1 MAADAVAIRP
11 ALPNDAAGLAMLAN
25 ALDRDQGGEGKVHS
39 EATVLRAAFAAEPA
53 VRFVVATQAAE
64 PVGYAMFARF
74 YNSDTAETGSYLN
87 DLYVIPALR
96 SAGIGRRL
104 LAAVAAATAQAGGSF
119 IWTGVY
125 SANTR
130 ARAFYAALGARDE
143 DARILELDGA
153 AFASLARG
161 AEKAAGAGAH
171 PCRRRIASLPWTSR
185 HDPPDNRE
193 GASKRPCRTRRRWRI
208 V

>member
-11 ALPNDAAGLAMLAN
+11 ALPSDAAGLATLAN
-25 ALDRDQGGEGKVHS
+25 ALDCDQGGDGKVHS

-74 YNSDTAETGSYLN
+74 YSSDTAETGSYLN

-104 LAAVAAATAQAGGSF
+104 ITAVAAATAEAGGSF

-153 AFASLARG
+153 AFAFLAQRTGEAARG
-161 AEKAAGAGAH
+161 GGTSTSPAHRVAAV
-171 PCRRRIASLPWTSR
+171 
-185 HDPPDNRE
+185 DE
-193 GASKRPCRTRRRWRI
+193 
-208 V
+208 